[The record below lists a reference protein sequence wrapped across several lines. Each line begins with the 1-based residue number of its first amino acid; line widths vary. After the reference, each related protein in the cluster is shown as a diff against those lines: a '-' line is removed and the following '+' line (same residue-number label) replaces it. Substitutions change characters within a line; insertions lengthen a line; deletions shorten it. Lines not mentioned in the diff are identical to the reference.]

1 VGTTTAA
8 VADEEWATIE
18 RRLDGSPADVAVVRR
33 HIRRRIGLLLI
44 PFALAAGIVGVL
56 VGLAIGG
63 RPVDGGVSPISDGTD
78 GTVRVVVS
86 FAGFVAA
93 VAIWVTGAVR
103 THRRQ
108 GFPWS
113 WKEPTVGLGR
123 AERRAIEGTLRGR
136 AEPDRERIPVL
147 SRLAALRI
155 HQSGWI
161 RWLFAGWIP
170 LSIGQAA
177 NAGESSLGVV
187 HLALAVFWAV
197 MLAVLTMQ
205 QRRWR
210 TFIVEHAGG
219 DPAPGT

>member
-123 AERRAIEGTLRGR
+123 AERRAIEWTLRGVLNRIASASRSSAASPRCGSTR
-136 AEPDRERIPVL
+136 ADGSGGCSPGG
-147 SRLAALRI
+147 SR
-155 HQSGWI
+155 
-161 RWLFAGWIP
+161 
-170 LSIGQAA
+170 
-177 NAGESSLGVV
+177 
-187 HLALAVFWAV
+187 
-197 MLAVLTMQ
+197 
-205 QRRWR
+205 
-210 TFIVEHAGG
+210 
-219 DPAPGT
+219 